1 MAQEVADMPQLNGSM
16 IPPSGRRSES
26 ATEEVGIGQAGGIA
40 LIYDP
45 KKDEFIDGNPP
56 KGLAGGHQGGWT
68 NMDTSAAQDP
78 ANRSQW
84 ACYLRFRVWVP
95 RKGRTL
101 PEWMGILLHELVH
114 MNCLKNHMA
123 ECLASYTGDLKK
135 GADVKAHIDKCV
147 ADAKRK
153 CGHDVGGEGWQAT
166 VVGQSFQRA
175 AEVIGW

>member
-1 MAQEVADMPQLNGSM
+1 MTR
-16 IPPSGRRSES
+16 PPSCLSE
-26 ATEEVGIGQAGGIA
+26 
-40 LIYDP
+40 
-45 KKDEFIDGNPP
+45 
-56 KGLAGGHQGGWT
+56 
-68 NMDTSAAQDP
+68 
-78 ANRSQW
+78 
-84 ACYLRFRVWVP
+84 LRFTSLLQYSPDGVTKASIESRHHVVLIKRGRPAHIERIRLRGAEYASGSELGAMLGAVP

-114 MNCLKNHMA
+114 VNCLKNHMA
-123 ECLASYTGDLKK
+123 ECLASYTGDIKK